1 MNPRLKIFLTGA
13 LAFFAGAALV
23 FYLTKNHSAAEK
35 DSEAADSKTASSA
48 EKQSDGATIK
58 MDVETQKRIGLE
70 ITNPVATQWQP
81 EIKAFGRVIDPS
93 MLAAAVADLE
103 SARALAEISGNESAR
118 TKILAAQNNVSA
130 RALESAQ
137 AAAMRDELSFAA
149 TRSKFI
155 LDWGAWLAA
164 QTNLETFVQQFSSGE
179 KSLVRLDLSAGE
191 NFSAPVS
198 AQLALSTD
206 ETNRVDAT
214 FLGSIAFVDPQTQN
228 RSYFVL
234 ANQMLPPNAAVTAF
248 LKISGARESGVTI
261 PASAILRH
269 EGKGWIYVQTGG
281 DEFTREEIS
290 LDKIT
295 DGGWFVSENLAATN
309 QIVVTG
315 AQALLS
321 SELVGNQTSGD

>member
-13 LAFFAGAALV
+13 LAFIAGAALV
-23 FYLTKNHSAAEK
+23 FYLTKNDSSEK
-35 DSEAADSKTASSA
+35 DSEAADSKTAALA
-48 EKQSDGATIK
+48 EKTSNGATVK
-58 MDVETQKRIGLE
+58 MDAETQKRIGLE

-81 EIKAFGRVIDPS
+81 EIKAFGRVIDPA

-103 SARALAEISGNESAR
+103 SSRALAEISGNESAR

-248 LKISGARESGVTI
+248 LKISGAPESGVTI

-269 EGKGWIYVQTGG
+269 EGKGWIYVQTGSE
-281 DEFTREEIS
+281 EFTREEIP

-295 DGGWFVSENLAATN
+295 DGGWFVSENFAVTN

-321 SELVGNQTSGD
+321 SELVGNQISGD